1 MNATFGNAT
10 ELIISIYALK
20 SGMRRVV
27 QLSLLG
33 SILSN
38 MLLVL
43 GCAFFCGGVFCH
55 KEQRFTKVD
64 VLAAFLRVF
73 YFLFFNCLVSF
84 LLKWISGMQETAVVN
99 SGLLL
104 MAVMCLLFP
113 AVLHYTHT
121 EVHFGKSELA
131 LSRFSSCI
139 MLVAYAAYLF
149 FQLKSHKNLY
159 DPVNEVGYEFCHP
172 PKKKKKKKSGI

>member
-1 MNATFGNAT
+1 M
-10 ELIISIYALK
+10 I
-20 SGMRRVV
+20 RVV

-43 GCAFFCGGVFCH
+43 GCAFFCGGLICCK
-55 KEQRFTKVD
+55 KEQVFNKVGAQVSYSED
-64 VLAAFLRVF
+64 SFCIFIL
-73 YFLFFNCLVSF
+73 SF
-84 LLKWISGMQETAVVN
+84 LILSLSQVVMQASAVVN

-104 MAVMCLLFP
+104 MAVMGLVFP

-139 MLVAYAAYLF
+139 MLVAYGAYLV
-149 FQLKSHKNLY
+149 FQLRGQTEQYVPLS
-159 DPVNEVGYEFCHP
+159 EVGYNFLTQSSVCPVRAFCLE
-172 PKKKKKKKSGI
+172 